1 MSRLIKNLALV
12 ADPWREAAAEG
23 PLPDGDVIVPLA
35 RFTAEREA
43 LLAREGRLGV
53 RLSPDDDPAAL
64 AGDLGHL
71 DLVALAFPRF
81 TDGRAY
87 SQARLLRELLGFA
100 GELRAVGDVLRDQLL
115 LMARCGFDA
124 FELRA
129 DKDPDDA
136 LGAFADYSVAYQA
149 PVSPAPGGR
158 V

>member
-1 MSRLIKNLALV
+1 MSRLIKNLTLV
-12 ADPWREAAAEG
+12 ADAWREATEG
-23 PLPDGDVIVPLA
+23 PLPEGDVIVPLA
-35 RFTAEREA
+35 RFAVERDA
-43 LLAREGRLGV
+43 LLARDGRLGV
-53 RLSPDDDPAAL
+53 RLGPDDDPAGL
-64 AGDLGHL
+64 AGDLARL
-71 DLVALAFPRF
+71 DLIALSFPKF

-87 SQARLLRELLGFA
+87 SQARLLRERLGFA

-149 PVSPAPGGR
+149 PAAPAPSGR